1 MTAAAVVDDT
11 RRVLEIERY
20 QILLQPPR
28 SDLLALVEVAAQVA
42 DVPMATINL
51 ITADE
56 QHQVATVGFDAAV
69 CAREDSMCNAA
80 LPLHE
85 PIIVADASQDP
96 RFADNPFVTGQIG
109 EVRFYATHQLR
120 TPQGVTIGT
129 LCVFDLVPRTL
140 TEEQEASLAR
150 LADRVVDILELEL
163 RTRELEQARQEL
175 ERSNG
180 ALTAFAGQVSHD
192 LRSPLTS
199 VRMSIDLIEEQLETA
214 DAASADTSA
223 ERVRSLLG
231 RASGGA
237 DRMQALIDDLLAYAR
252 LGGQLTREA
261 VDLGRLVAE
270 VREDLAVPLTG
281 AELVVGELPTVP
293 GDPAQ
298 LRAVLQ
304 NLIANSAKFHLPDE
318 PARIEVSARRKDEE
332 WLVTVVDHGIGIA
345 PQDRERVFLPLARAT
360 DAVEGSGIGLATV
373 KRVVEA
379 HRGRIVL
386 EETPGGGTTALLVLP
401 AGNPDETLD

>member
-1 MTAAAVVDDT
+1 MTATVDDT

-28 SDLLALVEVAAQVA
+28 SDLIALVEVAAQVA

-51 ITADE
+51 ITEDE
-56 QHQVATVGFDAAV
+56 QHQVATVGFDASV
-69 CAREDSMCNAA
+69 CAREDSMCNVA
-80 LPLHE
+80 LPLRE
-85 PIIVADASQDP
+85 PIVVPDASQDP
-96 RFADNPFVTGQIG
+96 RFADNPFVTGRIG
-109 EVRFYATHQLR
+109 DVRFYASHQLR

-129 LCVFDLVPRTL
+129 LCVFDTVPRTL
-140 TEEQEASLAR
+140 SPAQEASLGR

-163 RTRELEQARQEL
+163 RTRELEQTRDEL

-199 VRMSIDLIEEQLETA
+199 VRMAIDLIEEQLE
-214 DAASADTSA
+214 DAAAAREDVTEA
-223 ERVRSLLG
+223 RVRSLLG

-252 LGGQLTREA
+252 LGGQLTREP
-261 VDLGRLVAE
+261 VDLARLMAE
-270 VREDLAVPLTG
+270 VVEDLTASLAG
-281 AELVVGELPTVP
+281 AEVAVGELPTVP

-304 NLIANSAKFHLPDE
+304 NLVANSAKFHLPGE
-318 PARIEVSARRKDEE
+318 PARIEVSARSMDDC

-345 PQDRERVFLPLARAT
+345 PEDRERVFLPLARASDT
-360 DAVEGSGIGLATV
+360 VEGSGIGLATV
-373 KRVVEA
+373 KRIVEA
-379 HRGRIVL
+379 HHGRISL
-386 EETPGGGTTALLVLP
+386 EETPGGGTTALVLLP
-401 AGNPDETLD
+401 G

>member
-1 MTAAAVVDDT
+1 MTATVDDT

-42 DVPMATINL
+42 GVPMATINL
-51 ITADE
+51 ITDDE
-56 QHQVATVGFDAAV
+56 QHQVAAVGFDAAV

-80 LPLHE
+80 LTLDE
-85 PIIVADASQDP
+85 PIIVPDASQDP

-120 TPQGVTIGT
+120 TPQGVAIGT

-140 TEEQEASLAR
+140 SEEQEASLAR

-163 RTRELEQARQEL
+163 RTRELEQARDEL
-175 ERSNG
+175 QRSNG

-199 VRMSIDLIEEQLETA
+199 VRMAIDLIEEQLDDGGTA
-214 DAASADTSA
+214 REDAAES
-223 ERVRSLLG
+223 RVRSLLG

-237 DRMQALIDDLLAYAR
+237 DRMQGLIDDLLAYAR
-252 LGGQLTREA
+252 LGGQLTREP
-261 VDLGRLVAE
+261 VDLGALVEE
-270 VREDLAVPLTG
+270 VRQDLAVPLAG
-281 AELVVGELPTVP
+281 AELTVGELPTVT
-293 GDPAQ
+293 GDPVQ

-304 NLIANSAKFHLPDE
+304 NLVANSAKFHLPGE
-318 PARIEVSARRKDEE
+318 AARIEVSARRMDDD
-332 WLVTVVDHGIGIA
+332 WLVAVVDHGIGIA
-345 PQDRERVFLPLARAT
+345 PEDRERVFLPLARAT
-360 DAVEGSGIGLATV
+360 DVAEGSGIGLATV

-379 HRGRIVL
+379 HHGRIAL
-386 EETPGGGTTALLVLP
+386 KDTPGGGTTALVLLP
-401 AGNPDETLD
+401 A